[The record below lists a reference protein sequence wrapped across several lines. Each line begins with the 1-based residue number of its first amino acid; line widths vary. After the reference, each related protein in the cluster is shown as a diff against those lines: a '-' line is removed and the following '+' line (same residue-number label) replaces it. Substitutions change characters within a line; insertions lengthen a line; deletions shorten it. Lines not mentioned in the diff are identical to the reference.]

1 MLVYRLE
8 LTLSIPSPRDFFTLS
23 PKRACPQANVS
34 ATSEIEW
41 ELTRGKNIFN
51 KGVFI
56 IYPFFGKGV
65 SLEFQDSL
73 VCVYVCCRG
82 GGGGNMTVFS
92 ISRGPNAI
100 TSTLLFLFYFHIK
113 QNDQKSNPRYQTY
126 NNNTVNPLL
135 SPPGGL
141 VISSPFEGGLNRDR
155 GLI

>member
-82 GGGGNMTVFS
+82 GGGGT
-92 ISRGPNAI
+92 
-100 TSTLLFLFYFHIK
+100 
-113 QNDQKSNPRYQTY
+113 
-126 NNNTVNPLL
+126 
-135 SPPGGL
+135 
-141 VISSPFEGGLNRDR
+141 
-155 GLI
+155 